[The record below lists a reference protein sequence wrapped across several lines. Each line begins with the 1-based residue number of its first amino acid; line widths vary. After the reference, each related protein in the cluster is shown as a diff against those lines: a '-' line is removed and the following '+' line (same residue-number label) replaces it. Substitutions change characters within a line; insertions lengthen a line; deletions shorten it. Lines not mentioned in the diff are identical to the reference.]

1 MSCRWNLVSPMFSF
15 FNKRR
20 KRKRRKSNF
29 MYQAVGRRAILKAN
43 ALFVMKKDRWV
54 IRYGESQLTS
64 INSKS

>member
-1 MSCRWNLVSPMFSF
+1 
-15 FNKRR
+15 
-20 KRKRRKSNF
+20 

-54 IRYGESQLTS
+54 IHYGESQLTS